1 MMNTVAFPDSDHKSD
16 TLSVMDKWFDDLID
30 NFRFLQ
36 KKLETDQ
43 SNSPERVLV
52 ETLMTG
58 SNNEIAA
65 MTKNLAQTHFVQNII
80 FDYLQIIKNE
90 LPEKLAF
97 HYNDSEVLVWAELK
111 DDDWEMEKSLILAEA
126 KIKAAYAKFGYN
138 MVSTFVEN
146 SDNLP
151 IPNHY
156 KAFKS

>member
-1 MMNTVAFPDSDHKSD
+1 MTNSVSIPDSGHQSD
-16 TLSVMDKWFDDLID
+16 TLSVMDKWFEELIGA
-30 NFRFLQ
+30 FRSLQ
-36 KKLETDQ
+36 KKLEVDQ

-58 SNNEIAA
+58 SKNDVAA
-65 MTKNLAQTHFVQNII
+65 MSKNVAQTHFVQSII

-97 HYNDSEVLVWAELK
+97 SYNDSEVLVWAELK
-111 DDDWEMEKSLILAEA
+111 DDDWEMEKNLILAEA
-126 KIKAAYAKFGYN
+126 KIKANYAKYGYN
-138 MVSTFVEN
+138 MVSTFVES

-156 KAFKS
+156 KVFKS